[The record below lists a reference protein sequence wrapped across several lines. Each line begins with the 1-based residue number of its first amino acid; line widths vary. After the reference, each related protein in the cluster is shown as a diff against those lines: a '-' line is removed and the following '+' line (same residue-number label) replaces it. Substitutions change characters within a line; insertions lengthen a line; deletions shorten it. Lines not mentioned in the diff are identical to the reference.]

1 MSTSRPGRPVVGES
15 VLPDGE
21 AEARLRRMR
30 WAMLLVTMFG
40 YLFFYSGRLT
50 FGFAIPGIRA
60 ETGLNNATLGVISTS
75 MLWCYAAG
83 QAINGNL
90 ADKIG
95 GRRIMSL
102 GALGSTVLNWVT
114 SLGTGLTSL
123 ALPWAANGYFQAM
136 GWASGGRIINNWW
149 PSSTRGRTYAYY
161 TFAAGVGSTVA
172 FGAAALVVDVWN
184 LDWRWI
190 FRLPVL
196 LMLVGGVVFLLFVR
210 DSPGQVGL
218 RAPDETTCQQ
228 QDGDESESSWARYR
242 AVLRLPKIWVTGVSI
257 GFQNAARYG
266 LLVWV
271 PVHFFETAGRGG
283 GGAVSS
289 LWVSVGLPIGMAIGA
304 FVNGQIS
311 DRLFRS
317 RRDKPIILFMVLGA
331 AAATAMYFIPVERT
345 VLALVM
351 IMLTGLLVYGPA
363 TSFWA
368 LCPDLAGVRRAGTA
382 TGVVN
387 FFSYLFAGFG
397 EPTIGHI
404 IDSSG
409 HTSYIF
415 VVVAVCCLASATI
428 AALIRR

>member
-1 MSTSRPGRPVVGES
+1 MPTRRPSRTVVGEP
-15 VLPDGE
+15 VVPDGD

-30 WAMLLVTMFG
+30 WLMLFVTMFG

-60 ETGLNNATLGVISTS
+60 ETGLNNASLGVISTA
-75 MLWCYAAG
+75 MLWCYAVG

-90 ADKIG
+90 ADKFG

-102 GALGSTVLNWVT
+102 GALGSTCLNWVT
-114 SLGTGLTSL
+114 SLGGGSASL
-123 ALPWAANGYFQAM
+123 AIPWAANGYFQAM
-136 GWASGGRIINNWW
+136 GWASGGRVINSWW
-149 PSSTRGRTYAYY
+149 PSSTRGRTYAFY

-172 FGAAALVVDVWN
+172 FGAAALVVDVWD

-190 FRLPVL
+190 FRLPPL
-196 LMLVGGVVFLLFVR
+196 LMLVGGVVFFVLVR
-210 DSPGQVGL
+210 DRPAEVGL
-218 RAPDETTCQQ
+218 PAPDERT
-228 QDGDESESSWARYR
+228 DRDRDAPEAEGSWTRYR
-242 AVLRLPKIWVTGVSI
+242 AVLGQSRIWLTGVSI

-271 PVHFFETAGRGG
+271 PVHFFESAEQSGSG
-283 GGAVSS
+283 VSS
-289 LWVSVGLPIGMAIGA
+289 LWISVGLPIGMAIGA

-311 DRLFRS
+311 DRLFGS
-317 RRDKPIILFMVLGA
+317 RRDKPIMLFMVLGA
-331 AAATAMYFIPVERT
+331 VAAITMFFIPVDRT
-345 VLALVM
+345 ALSLAM
-351 IMLTGLLVYGPA
+351 IVLTGLLVYGPA

-368 LCPDLAGVRRAGTA
+368 LCPDLAGAHRAGTA

-409 HTSYIF
+409 NTSYVF
-415 VVVAVCCLASATI
+415 VVVAVCCVASAAI